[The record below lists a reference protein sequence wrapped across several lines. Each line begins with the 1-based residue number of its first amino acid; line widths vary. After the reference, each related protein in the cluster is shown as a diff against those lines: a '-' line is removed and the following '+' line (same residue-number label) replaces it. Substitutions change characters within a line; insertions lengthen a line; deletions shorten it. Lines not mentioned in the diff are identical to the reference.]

1 MMVTFEVKD
10 KNTGDY
16 ADIETIASTEE
27 WAKGLIYCDMEGFA
41 ITQDGYL
48 ILLDECGKY
57 EYCPVDRFDVV
68 DFKFW
73 FEMESE
79 E

>member
-1 MMVTFEVKD
+1 MITFEVKD
-10 KNTGDY
+10 NLTGDY

-41 ITQDGYL
+41 ITQDGHL

-57 EYCPVDRFDVV
+57 KYCPADRFEVV
-68 DFKFW
+68 NL
-73 FEMESE
+73 MRGE

>member
-1 MMVTFEVKD
+1 MVTFEVKD
-10 KNTGDY
+10 KKTGDY

-41 ITQDGYL
+41 ITQDGHL

-57 EYCPVDRFDVV
+57 EFCPEDRFEVINL
-68 DFKFW
+68 
-73 FEMESE
+73 MRGE